1 MAKVIKVYANW
12 CGPCKLYAK
21 TFSIVAEELKDEH
34 EFSEVNI
41 DKDTTGFA
49 AKYKVSNIPAT
60 LIIKEDNRVNL
71 VQGRLDKNALIKLIN
86 T

>member
-1 MAKVIKVYANW
+1 MAKVIKIYADW

-21 TFSIVAEELKDEH
+21 TFNTVAEELKDEH